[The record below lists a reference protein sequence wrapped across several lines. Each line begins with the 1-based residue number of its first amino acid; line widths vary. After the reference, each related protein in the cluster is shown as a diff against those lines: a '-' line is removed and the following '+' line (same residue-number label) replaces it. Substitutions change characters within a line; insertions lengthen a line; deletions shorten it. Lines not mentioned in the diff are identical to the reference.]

1 NCRVETKK
9 MMLGKRARPQIKRT
23 TSMTGIT
30 VDLGH
35 NMVAGSN
42 GYDPRFLA
50 ATVSP
55 RIHRRSSGEFMET
68 AHFLRTCGLCQRR
81 LQPGRDIYMYRG
93 DTAFCSLECREQ
105 QMKQDE
111 RKEKYSGMA
120 SKKED
125 HRHHASAQTA
135 AASEGETLAA
145 YDRMIRDH
153 FYDFTCLSS
162 TGYRKEISIR
172 SACRVYA
179 SVANPL
185 TSTIL

>member
-1 NCRVETKK
+1 

-35 NMVAGSN
+35 VEAPAPADPQNPIKDVHAAARVENMVAGSN

-81 LQPGRDIYMYRG
+81 LQPGRDIYMYRYYMI
-93 DTAFCSLECREQ
+93 TAILTCSVSVVWFWRGLINL
-105 QMKQDE
+105 MVAVVD
-111 RKEKYSGMA
+111 SGFMQG
-120 SKKED
+120 
-125 HRHHASAQTA
+125 R
-135 AASEGETLAA
+135 
-145 YDRMIRDH
+145 
-153 FYDFTCLSS
+153 
-162 TGYRKEISIR
+162 YRF
-172 SACRVYA
+172 
-179 SVANPL
+179 L
-185 TSTIL
+185 

>member
-1 NCRVETKK
+1 

-35 NMVAGSN
+35 VEAPAPADPQNPIKDVHAAARVENMVAGSN

-145 YDRMIRDH
+145 
-153 FYDFTCLSS
+153 
-162 TGYRKEISIR
+162 
-172 SACRVYA
+172 A
-179 SVANPL
+179 
-185 TSTIL
+185 